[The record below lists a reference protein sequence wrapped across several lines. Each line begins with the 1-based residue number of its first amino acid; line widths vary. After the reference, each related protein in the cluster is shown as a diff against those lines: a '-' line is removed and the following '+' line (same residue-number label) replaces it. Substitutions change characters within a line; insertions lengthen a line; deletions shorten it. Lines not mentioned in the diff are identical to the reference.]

1 MISQWKGGR
10 GGKNGSSSVIFA
22 RFDISGKHADAFAFN
37 AATKK

>member
-1 MISQWKGGR
+1 MERRGR
-10 GGKNGSSSVIFA
+10 RKKREQLVIFA